1 MDFSKYAGQ
10 TVFGLDIGTR
20 SIVGTVGYRSGEQFI
35 VIAQKSV
42 EHETRSML
50 DGQIHDIAQVGATI
64 SLVREELQK
73 STGLTLTDV
82 CIAAAGRVLRTE
94 RVRVGIDY
102 EEEHDVTEEDIYGL
116 EALGV
121 EKAYRQFSETN
132 ETQLRFYCV
141 GSTVIKY
148 YLNDYPIGNLENHRA
163 RKIEVEM
170 IATFLPD
177 EVVDGLYKAVGI
189 AGLQVVNLTLEPI
202 AAIQVAIPQMYRM
215 LNIALVDVGA
225 GTSDISITKEGSIVA
240 YGMIPVAGDSLTE
253 VVAEHC
259 LVDFNTAEQIKRGIC
274 EKESVTYR
282 DIMGLEQSIT
292 RADALAVMQ
301 ERIDTMAKLA
311 ADKIKELNG
320 GKSVSAVFVVGGGGK
335 ILGYEEALAKELD
348 IVKERV
354 ALRGEE
360 VMQKIRFVQEDVKKD
375 SLLVTPIGICLCFYE
390 QGNHFIHVTFNH
402 KRVKLYD
409 NSHLAVVDA
418 AMQADFPNADMF
430 PKRGEELVFELDG
443 KTRRIRGEA
452 GEAAVIH
459 VNGAPADITT
469 PIHANDMIDV
479 EPSTAGAPASCMIG
493 KLPEYHATLRIRV
506 NGKEIDLPKY
516 AQVNGTLQSEYYEIG
531 QDDVIEIN
539 NFYTVEQLKQ
549 FLELENG
556 TRLLVNHM
564 PADERTR
571 VYENFSVEWGE
582 AASAVYAEEF
592 EEESWLTDEERA
604 ERGLPARNGQ
614 DAYEDA
620 PRPAMRRTAM
630 PSASMFSSA
639 SMPQASSE
647 GQNAGAEQTAAGQN
661 AGAGQA
667 AAGQSAGTE
676 QAAEGQG
683 TEGTQTTVGQNVGAG
698 QNAGADQ
705 TAIGQGAESAQ
716 VTFGQ
721 RAGAG
726 ETASGAEGTAQSA
739 QNGGAPPFGQ
749 AGTVQSAQNG
759 RTPPFRPA
767 GSAQTGQ
774 NAGAETKTV
783 TVMVNGDPVTMSGKK
798 NYIYVDVFD
807 YIDFDLSTPHGSCVV
822 TKRNG
827 ENAGYVDVLSDGDQL
842 EIYWEK

>member
-1 MDFSKYAGQ
+1 MDFSKHAAQ

-20 SIVGTVGYRSGEQFI
+20 SIVGTVGYRSGDQFI
-35 VIAQKSV
+35 VIAQRSV
-42 EHETRSML
+42 EHETRAML

-64 SLVREELQK
+64 SYVKDELQK

-121 EKAYRQFSETN
+121 EKAYRQFSEEN
-132 ETQLRFYCV
+132 ESEIRFYCV

-253 VVAEHC
+253 VVAQHC

-274 EKESVTYR
+274 EQETVTYR
-282 DIMGLEQSIT
+282 DIMGLEQTIT
-292 RADALAVMQ
+292 RKDALSVLQ
-301 ERIDTMAKLA
+301 ERIDTMAHLA
-311 ADKIKELNG
+311 AEKIKELNG

-360 VMQKIRFVQEDVKKD
+360 VMQKVRFVQDDVRKD

-390 QGNHFIHVTFNH
+390 QSNHFIHVTLNH

-430 PKRGEELVFELDG
+430 PKRGEELVFVLDG
-443 KTRRIRGEA
+443 KQRRIRGEA

-479 EPSTAGAPASCMIG
+479 EPSTAGTPASCTIG
-493 KLPEYHATLRIRV
+493 KLPEYHATIRIRV
-506 NGKEIDLPKY
+506 NGKDIDLPKF
-516 AQVNGTLQSEYYEIG
+516 AVVNGTLQSEYYEIA
-531 QDDVIEIN
+531 QNDVIEIN
-539 NFYTVEQLKQ
+539 NYYTVEQLKK
-549 FLELENG
+549 FLELEDSKM
-556 TRLLVNHM
+556 RLAVNHM
-564 PADERTR
+564 PADEQTR

-582 AASAVYAEEF
+582 AAADVYAGEAEG
-592 EEESWLTDEERA
+592 ESWLTDAERA
-604 ERGLPARNGQ
+604 ERGLAARKEEDE
-614 DAYEDA
+614 DAYSGA
-620 PRPAMRRTAM
+620 SYAGTVQRTGTGTAAWQSVNAM
-630 PSASMFSSA
+630 
-639 SMPQASSE
+639 QASE
-647 GQNAGAEQTAAGQN
+647 GQAS
-661 AGAGQA
+661 AGQA
-667 AAGQSAGTE
+667 SEGERAATP
-676 QAAEGQG
+676 QAESGAEAANAEAQTFEGQG
-683 TEGTQTTVGQNVGAG
+683 TGTANTETQASAG
-698 QNAGADQ
+698 QGSGTTQSKA
-705 TAIGQGAESAQ
+705 
-716 VTFGQ
+716 
-721 RAGAG
+721 AGAG
-726 ETASGAEGTAQSA
+726 A
-739 QNGGAPPFGQ
+739 N
-749 AGTVQSAQNG
+749 
-759 RTPPFRPA
+759 
-767 GSAQTGQ
+767 
-774 NAGAETKTV
+774 AETKIV
-783 TVMVNGDPVTMSGKK
+783 TVMVNGDPVVMKGKK
-798 NYIYVDVFD
+798 NYIFVDVFD
-807 YIDFDLSTPHGSCVV
+807 YIDFDLSTPHGSSVV

-827 ENAGYVDVLSDGDQL
+827 ENAGYVDVLAEGDSL

>member
-1 MDFSKYAGQ
+1 MDLSKYAAQ

-20 SIVGTVGYRSGEQFI
+20 SVVGTVGYRSGDQFI

-42 EHETRSML
+42 EHETRAML
-50 DGQIHDIAQVGATI
+50 DGQIHDIAQVGSTI
-64 SLVREELQK
+64 ALVRDELQK
-73 STGLTLTDV
+73 STGLTLNDV

-94 RVRVGIDY
+94 KVRVGIDY

-121 EKAYRQFSETN
+121 EKAYRQFSESN
-132 ETQLRFYCV
+132 ETDIRFYCV

-163 RKIEVEM
+163 RRIEVEM

-177 EVVDGLYKAVGI
+177 EVVDGLYKAVGF

-253 VVAEHC
+253 VVAQHC

-292 RADALAVMQ
+292 REDALAVLQ
-301 ERIDTMAKLA
+301 ERIDAMAKLA

-320 GKSVSAVFVVGGGGK
+320 GKPVSAVFVVGGGGK
-335 ILGYEEALAKELD
+335 IPGYEEALAKELD

-390 QGNHFIHVTFNH
+390 QGNHFIHVTLNH

-418 AMQADFPNADMF
+418 AMQAEFPNADMF
-430 PKRGEELVFELDG
+430 PKRGEELVFVLDG
-443 KTRRIRGEA
+443 KTRHIRGEA

-469 PIHANDMIDV
+469 PIHANDVIDV
-479 EPSTAGAPASCMIG
+479 EPSTAGAPASCTIG
-493 KLPEYHATLRIRV
+493 KLPEYHATIRIRV
-506 NGKEIDLPKY
+506 NGKDMDLPKY
-516 AQVNGTLQSEYYEIG
+516 AVVNGALQSEYYEIE
-531 QDDVIEIN
+531 QNDVIEIN
-539 NFYTVEQLKQ
+539 NYYTVEQLRK
-549 FLELENG
+549 FLELENSSL
-556 TRLLVNHM
+556 RLAVNHM
-564 PADERTR
+564 PADSKTR

-582 AASAVYAEEF
+582 AADEVYGEDTAA
-592 EEESWLTDEERA
+592 ESWLTEAERLERA
-604 ERGLPARNGQ
+604 GRMQQPGMEPER
-614 DAYEDA
+614 
-620 PRPAMRRTAM
+620 
-630 PSASMFSSA
+630 ASDGS
-639 SMPQASSE
+639 
-647 GQNAGAEQTAAGQN
+647 G
-661 AGAGQA
+661 
-667 AAGQSAGTE
+667 SAGVAFE
-676 QAAEGQG
+676 EAEKEATKSEVPPEMMQSKPQS
-683 TEGTQTTVGQNVGAG
+683 E
-698 QNAGADQ
+698 
-705 TAIGQGAESAQ
+705 
-716 VTFGQ
+716 
-721 RAGAG
+721 
-726 ETASGAEGTAQSA
+726 TAQSRMQSETA
-739 QNGGAPPFGQ
+739 QSKPQYEAAQGKM
-749 AGTVQSAQNG
+749 QSETAQG
-759 RTPPFRPA
+759 KMQP
-767 GSAQTGQ
+767 
-774 NAGAETKTV
+774 AETKSV
-783 TVMVNGDPVTMSGKK
+783 TVIVNGSPVTMTGKK
-798 NYIYVDVFD
+798 SYIYVDVFD

-827 ENAGYVDVLSDGDQL
+827 ENAGYVDVLADGDQL

>member
-1 MDFSKYAGQ
+1 MDFSKHAGQ

-20 SIVGTVGYRSGEQFI
+20 SVVGTVGYRSGEQFI

-64 SLVREELQK
+64 SLVKEELEK
-73 STGLTLTDV
+73 STGLNLTDV

-94 RVRVGIDY
+94 EVRVGIDY
-102 EEEHDVTEEDIYGL
+102 EDEHDVTEEDIYGL

-132 ETQLRFYCV
+132 DTKIRFYCV

-177 EVVDGLYKAVGI
+177 EVVDGLYKAVGL

-253 VVAEHC
+253 VIAQHC

-274 EKESVTYR
+274 EQESVTYH
-282 DIMGLEQSIT
+282 DIMGLEQTIT
-292 RADALAVMQ
+292 RADALSVMQ
-301 ERIDTMAKLA
+301 ERIDAMAKLA

-335 ILGYEEALAKELD
+335 ILGYEEALARELD

-360 VMQKIRFVQEDVKKD
+360 VMQKIRFVQEDARKD

-390 QGNHFIHVTFNH
+390 QGNHFIHVTLNH

-418 AMQADFPNADMF
+418 AMQAEFPNADMF
-430 PKRGEELVFELDG
+430 PKRGEELVFLLDG
-443 KTRRIRGEA
+443 KPKHIRGEA

-459 VNGAPADITT
+459 VNGVPADITT

-479 EPSTAGAPASCMIG
+479 EPSTAGAPASCTIG
-493 KLPEYHATLRIRV
+493 KLPEYHATIRIRV
-506 NGKEIDLPKY
+506 NGKDMDLPKY
-516 AQVNGTLQSEYYEIG
+516 AVVNGTLQSEYYEIE
-531 QDDVIEIN
+531 QNDVIEIN
-539 NFYTVEQLKQ
+539 HYYTVEQLKK
-549 FLELENG
+549 FLELEESG
-556 TRLLVNHM
+556 VRLLVNHM
-564 PADERTR
+564 PADEQTR

-582 AASAVYAEEF
+582 AAVGYGSDSEG
-592 EEESWLTDEERA
+592 ESWLTEAERA
-604 ERGLPARNGQ
+604 ERGLLPATEQEER
-614 DAYEDA
+614 AYGGVMQTENS
-620 PRPAMRRTAM
+620 RTAWQ
-630 PSASMFSSA
+630 SGEAAQKASLQQSLGTQ
-639 SMPQASSE
+639 P
-647 GQNAGAEQTAAGQN
+647 
-661 AGAGQA
+661 
-667 AAGQSAGTE
+667 AAGQSAKTARVEAGAETE
-676 QAAEGQG
+676 NAGMRNLAEPGENAQD
-683 TEGTQTTVGQNVGAG
+683 TVGQGGNISQPSAGQGMNTPQTAAGAG
-698 QNAGADQ
+698 QH
-705 TAIGQGAESAQ
+705 T
-716 VTFGQ
+716 
-721 RAGAG
+721 
-726 ETASGAEGTAQSA
+726 
-739 QNGGAPPFGQ
+739 
-749 AGTVQSAQNG
+749 
-759 RTPPFRPA
+759 
-767 GSAQTGQ
+767 
-774 NAGAETKTV
+774 ETKTV
-783 TVMVNGDPVTMSGKK
+783 TVMVNGAPVTMSGKK
-798 NYIYVDVFD
+798 SYIYVDVFD
-807 YIDFDLSTPHGSCVV
+807 YIDFDLSTPKGSCVV

-827 ENAGYVDVLSDGDQL
+827 EKAGYVDVLAEGDNL

>member
-1 MDFSKYAGQ
+1 MDLSKFAGQ

-20 SIVGTVGYRSGEQFI
+20 SVVGTVGYRSGDQFI

-50 DGQIHDIAQVGATI
+50 DGQIHDIAQVGSTI
-64 SLVREELQK
+64 ALVRDELQK
-73 STGLTLTDV
+73 STGLVLNDV

-94 RVRVGIDY
+94 KVRVGIDY

-121 EKAYRQFSETN
+121 EKAYRQFSESNDT
-132 ETQLRFYCV
+132 ELRFYCV

-177 EVVDGLYKAVGI
+177 EVVDGLYKAVGF

-253 VVAEHC
+253 VVAQHC

-274 EKESVTYR
+274 EKESVTYH

-292 RADALAVMQ
+292 RDDALSVMQ
-301 ERIDTMAKLA
+301 ERIDAMAKLA

-320 GKSVSAVFVVGGGGK
+320 GKPVSAVFVVGGGGK
-335 ILGYEEALAKELD
+335 VPGYEEALARELE

-390 QGNHFIHVTFNH
+390 QGNHFIHVTLNH

-418 AMQADFPNADMF
+418 AMQAEFPNADMF
-430 PKRGEELVFELDG
+430 PKRGEELVFVLDG
-443 KTRRIRGEA
+443 KTRHIRGEA

-469 PIHANDMIDV
+469 PIHANDVIDV
-479 EPSTAGAPASCMIG
+479 EPSTAGAPASCTIG
-493 KLPEYHATLRIRV
+493 KLPEYHATIRIRV
-506 NGKEIDLPKY
+506 NGKDIDLPKY
-516 AQVNGTLQSEYYEIG
+516 AVVNGALQSEYYEIE

-539 NFYTVEQLKQ
+539 NYYTIEQLKK
-549 FLELENG
+549 FLELEDSSL
-556 TRLLVNHM
+556 RLAVNHM
-564 PADERTR
+564 PADSQTR

-582 AASAVYAEEF
+582 AADEVYGEET
-592 EEESWLTDEERA
+592 EAESWLTEAERA
-604 ERGLPARNGQ
+604 ERAGRVLPPGNEPKRTPDDGGRVKASLEEAEGMT
-614 DAYEDA
+614 
-620 PRPAMRRTAM
+620 PAEQ
-630 PSASMFSSA
+630 SMGS
-639 SMPQASSE
+639 
-647 GQNAGAEQTAAGQN
+647 GQNM
-661 AGAGQA
+661 GAGQGTA
-667 AAGQSAGTE
+667 VTPSQSGMTPGSV
-676 QAAEGQG
+676 Q
-683 TEGTQTTVGQNVGAG
+683 
-698 QNAGADQ
+698 
-705 TAIGQGAESAQ
+705 S
-716 VTFGQ
+716 
-721 RAGAG
+721 
-726 ETASGAEGTAQSA
+726 ETAKSEVQSETMQRKVQFETAQSKP
-739 QNGGAPPFGQ
+739 QP
-749 AGTVQSAQNG
+749 
-759 RTPPFRPA
+759 
-767 GSAQTGQ
+767 
-774 NAGAETKTV
+774 AETKSV
-783 TVMVNGDPVTMSGKK
+783 TVIVNGSPVTMSGKK
-798 NYIYVDVFD
+798 SYIYVDVFD

-827 ENAGYVDVLSDGDQL
+827 ENAGYVDVLADGDSL

>member
-1 MDFSKYAGQ
+1 MDFAKYAGQ

-20 SIVGTVGYRSGEQFI
+20 SVVGTVGYRSGDQFI

-64 SLVREELQK
+64 ALVRDELQK
-73 STGLTLTDV
+73 NTGLTLKDV

-94 RVRVGIDY
+94 KVRVGIDY
-102 EEEHDVTEEDIYGL
+102 EQEHDVTQEDIYGL

-121 EKAYRQFSETN
+121 EKAYRQFSEANGT
-132 ETQLRFYCV
+132 ELRFYCV

-177 EVVDGLYKAVGI
+177 EVVDGLYKAVGS

-253 VVAEHC
+253 VVAQHC

-274 EKESVTYR
+274 EKENVTYR
-282 DIMGLEQSIT
+282 DIMGLEQTIS
-292 RADALAVMQ
+292 REDALLVMQ
-301 ERIDTMAKLA
+301 ERIDAMAKLA

-320 GKSVSAVFVVGGGGK
+320 GKTVSAVFVVGGGGK

-390 QGNHFIHVTFNH
+390 QSNHFIHVTLNH

-418 AMQADFPNADMF
+418 VMQADFPNADMF
-430 PKRGEELVFELDG
+430 PKRGQELVFMLNG
-443 KTRRIRGEA
+443 KPRHIRGEA
-452 GEAAVIH
+452 GEAAVIR
-459 VNGAPADITT
+459 VNGAPADIAT
-469 PIHANDMIDV
+469 PIHVNDMIDV
-479 EPSTAGAPASCMIG
+479 QTSTAGAPASCTIG
-493 KLPEYHATLRIRV
+493 RLPEYHASIRIRV

-516 AQVNGTLQSEYYEIG
+516 ALVNGALQSEYYEIE
-531 QDDVIEIN
+531 QNDVIEIN
-539 NFYTVEQLKQ
+539 NYYTVEHLKK
-549 FLELENG
+549 FLELDHSG
-556 TRLLVNHM
+556 QRLIVNHM
-564 PADERTR
+564 PADEQTR

-582 AASAVYAEEF
+582 AASGSYANVNEAEV
-592 EEESWLTDEERA
+592 ESWLTEAERA
-604 ERGLPARNGQ
+604 ERGLLPREERAERWNADPAPEASAYQADGQVVSARNAGAQTGGQ
-614 DAYEDA
+614 AVEA
-620 PRPAMRRTAM
+620 
-630 PSASMFSSA
+630 
-639 SMPQASSE
+639 
-647 GQNAGAEQTAAGQN
+647 QNAGSQTGGQAVEAQN
-661 AGAGQA
+661 AGPQTGGQA
-667 AAGQSAGTE
+667 VGT
-676 QAAEGQG
+676 QDIGSQAEGQC
-683 TEGTQTTVGQNVGAG
+683 VN
-698 QNAGADQ
+698 
-705 TAIGQGAESAQ
+705 
-716 VTFGQ
+716 
-721 RAGAG
+721 
-726 ETASGAEGTAQSA
+726 
-739 QNGGAPPFGQ
+739 GQ
-749 AGTVQSAQNG
+749 AVKDKPVPGTDVQ
-759 RTPPFRPA
+759 T
-767 GSAQTGQ
+767 
-774 NAGAETKTV
+774 ETRTV
-783 TVMVNGDPVTMSGKK
+783 TVMVNGAPVTMNGKK
-798 NYIYVDVFD
+798 SYIYVDVFD

-827 ENAGYVDVLSDGDQL
+827 ENAGYVDVLADGDDL